1 LQALYDYLEE
11 TFARYELACAPGCN
25 LCCTTRIYATSLE
38 AKYLLEALPDEFSL
52 NLDEKKLPRPKL
64 THNQTALLYYSGE
77 EPPEEEEGELS
88 PCPFLDEKGL
98 CRVYERR
105 PLMCRIMVSTK
116 KCTPS
121 SPAEFP
127 QELYLIGL
135 LSLQIVENID
145 LLGLYGNLFD
155 VLKFLKALKSN
166 PEEEIPPF
174 LLSTYEFEELPLLP
188 EERALR
194 KWVGELYR
202 KKVLEDL
209 TFRELLDKIK
219 ERSRE
224 EESLSFL
231 KEIFTT

>member
-1 LQALYDYLEE
+1 
-11 TFARYELACAPGCN
+11 
-25 LCCTTRIYATSLE
+25 
-38 AKYLLEALPDEFSL
+38 
-52 NLDEKKLPRPKL
+52 
-64 THNQTALLYYSGE
+64 
-77 EPPEEEEGELS
+77 
-88 PCPFLDEKGL
+88 
-98 CRVYERR
+98 
-105 PLMCRIMVSTK
+105 MCRIMVSTK

-121 SPAEFP
+121 SPAELP

-155 VLKFLKALKSN
+155 LLKFLKALKSN

-209 TFRELLDKIK
+209 TFRELLDKVK